1 MRWKLGLGEF
11 LTVTVLAACATP
23 KIEYGAR
30 SGVGQFSKCLAGS
43 PVIYSLGL
51 RSSVLMG
58 PANAVEHPSQP
69 QDFTIVVANTWDRA
83 FDFGPA
89 QFDITTD
96 AGKMKLMLS
105 DGSDSAVGATL
116 ATKEFEAELSVASN
130 QRATNATEG
139 ARDSA
144 VRCVAAGQS
153 SSGIEN
159 GPPDS
164 SARRATG
171 AAAENLGDE
180 RAGQQ
185 PTATAEHQEDDI
197 TFENHAFSG
206 GSLFREQTIL
216 PGASLSTG
224 VTMSGL
230 PSGATEVIVKI
241 FIAGDEHALLW
252 DISRSER

>member
-30 SGVGQFSKCLAGS
+30 SGVGQLSKCLAGS
-43 PVIYSLGL
+43 PVIYSVGL

-96 AGKMKLMLS
+96 AGTMKLMLS
-105 DGSDSAVGATL
+105 DRMDSVAGKTV
-116 ATKEFEAELSVASN
+116 ATKEFEAGVSVASN
-130 QRATNATEG
+130 QRVTNATEG

-144 VRCVAAGQS
+144 VHCVAAGRS

-159 GPPDS
+159 ERPDG
-164 SARRATG
+164 SARRATS
-171 AAAENLGDE
+171 AAAANLGDE
-180 RAGQQ
+180 RTGQRLTAGQ
-185 PTATAEHQEDDI
+185 QEDDI
-197 TFENHAFSG
+197 TFDKHTFSD
-206 GSLFREQTIL
+206 GSSFREQTIL

-224 VTMSGL
+224 VTMSRL
-230 PSGATEVIVKI
+230 PLGATEIIVKV
-241 FIAGDEHALLW
+241 FIAGEEHALLW
-252 DISRSER
+252 DLSRPER